1 MVESEHDEGFDGP
14 ATLVL
19 DPTAE
24 PVELAVTVRLRGIF
38 QPIDGYYHWYG
49 RVDAS
54 PELTARLGGGHKAA
68 VRLRTSYGEA
78 DGELSDP
85 DPWGRYRIDGVSRP
99 PFRVAT
105 TLTEL

>member
-14 ATLVL
+14 ATLVF
-19 DPTAE
+19 DQSA
-24 PVELAVTVRLRGIF
+24 ELAVMVRLRGLF

-54 PELTARLGGGHKAA
+54 PELSARLGGGRAS

-105 TLTEL
+105 SLADL

>member
-1 MVESEHDEGFDGP
+1 MVESEHDEGFEGP
-14 ATLVL
+14 ATLVF
-19 DPTAE
+19 D
-24 PVELAVTVRLRGIF
+24 PVEGLAEVAVTVRLRGLF

-49 RVDAS
+49 RIDPS
-54 PELTARLGGGHKAA
+54 PELTAWLGDRRAE
-68 VRLRTSYGEA
+68 VRLRTQHGEA

-105 TLTEL
+105 SLTDL